1 VIAQRWKVIAAP
13 TEEPITIEEARNH
26 LEAARYAEVDSDG
39 APDPVDEADD
49 AMIMDKLAAAREHC
63 EAFLGLSLSIRT
75 LEIAMDEFPAK
86 QLSGGDIGI
95 EFPMGPVREVVS
107 VTYGETS
114 DGMSLAAE
122 DFTLDDYSKPSRLM
136 PIASAWPVVTNATNT
151 VKVRYL
157 AGYGVDSDG
166 GEPLPKSMRAAI
178 LLVLGELFANRENA
192 GDTALTEIPT
202 SAQALLRPH
211 RVRLGMA

>member
-1 VIAQRWKVIAAP
+1 VIALRWKVISAP
-13 TEEPITIEEARNH
+13 IEEPITIEEARKH
-26 LEAARYAEVDSDG
+26 LEAARYAEPDSDG

-49 AMIMDKLAAAREHC
+49 DMIMDKIAAAREHC
-63 EAFLGLSLSIRT
+63 EEFLGLSLSTRT
-75 LEIAMDEFPAK
+75 LEIALDEFPAK
-86 QLSGGDIGI
+86 RCGVGDIGI

-107 VTYGETS
+107 VAYGETS
-114 DGMSLAAE
+114 DGLTLAAE

-136 PIASAWPVVTNATNT
+136 PTAAAWPVVTSATNT

-166 GEPLPKSMRAAI
+166 GEPLPKSMKAAI